1 MTPTCNRRYNV
12 TVAKHRD
19 IKPMSIV
26 AVVSQKGGV
35 AKSTLCI
42 HLATMAVQKKLRAVI
57 LELDKQGTA
66 SLLWSKRR
74 AERYTPEDLVK
85 GMGNQTP
92 PQPEVHRVDPSTLIP
107 VLEEMRGGSMEF
119 VVLDLPGANNPGVA
133 MAMQAADYVLIPTRP
148 NDVDLHS
155 GLETADVAKRLKKP
169 MAFVF
174 TFVPST
180 GTDADRMRDKL
191 EDNGFTVA
199 PKGLG
204 DRRKEYAEAIADG
217 TTVQEAK
224 SNSASAIE
232 VRAIYKWLQEELEKK
247 AHGRQAA

>member
-1 MTPTCNRRYNV
+1 
-12 TVAKHRD
+12 
-19 IKPMSIV
+19 MSIV

-74 AERYTPEDLVK
+74 AEKHRPDDMV
-85 GMGNQTP
+85 GRIDATP

-107 VLEEMRGGSMEF
+107 VLEEMRKGSMEF

-174 TFVPST
+174 TFVPGT
-180 GTDADRMRDKL
+180 GADAQQMREKL
-191 EDNGFTVA
+191 ENNGFTVA

-204 DRRKEYAEAIADG
+204 DRRKEYAEAIANG

-224 SNSASAIE
+224 PDSASATEI
-232 VRAIYKWLQEELEKK
+232 RAIYKWLQEELEKK